1 VRIVV
6 PTKQVP
12 ETSAVKM
19 AKATG
24 TMIREKVRKNIAEAL
39 KVISPHQSLEDAALN
54 KEGLGPQQHHKSRQD
69 IRRLIAK
76 DIKEEVIS

>member
-1 VRIVV
+1 MQIVV
-6 PTKQVP
+6 PTRQVP
-12 ETSAVKM
+12 VTSAVKI

-24 TMIREKVRKNIAEAL
+24 TMIREKVRKNFAEAL
-39 KVISPHQSLEDAALN
+39 KVISPHQSLEDAAVTE
-54 KEGLGPQQHHKSRQD
+54 EGLGPQQHPKSRQD